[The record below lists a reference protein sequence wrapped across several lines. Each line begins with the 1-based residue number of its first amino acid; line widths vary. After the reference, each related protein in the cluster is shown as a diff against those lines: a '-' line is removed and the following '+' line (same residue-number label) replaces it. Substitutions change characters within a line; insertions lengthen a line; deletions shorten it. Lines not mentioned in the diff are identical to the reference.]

1 MARVILTAVLWQ
13 GALTLE
19 ATDDD
24 KPIPVQEQRPVIEED
39 YKDPP
44 TPGIYFCHWIKNK
57 IDGF

>member
-13 GALTLE
+13 GGLTQE
-19 ATDDD
+19 MTDDD

-44 TPGIYFCHWIKNK
+44 TPGIYFCH
-57 IDGF
+57 